1 MPSNHRVAIITG
13 VTKGI
18 GKSVALSFAKEGI
31 NLVGVSRN
39 KEKIIEALEEIQ
51 LKHKVVCLA
60 VQTDV
65 SQQEDV
71 NNMLTQVL
79 EKFNRIDI
87 LVNCAGVGVFDYI
100 IDSKLE
106 DWERMIEVNLK
117 GVYLCTKAVLPRMT
131 KQKNGTIINIA
142 SISGLRGY
150 AKGSAYS
157 ASKFGVVG
165 FTEVL
170 SHEAKTDNIKVFAVC
185 PGMVDNTFANNIN
198 QSSTDKSNMLKPGD
212 VAKHVLRLIKPGA
225 RSQICEIG
233 LKRLNRL
240 NRLFNRIFRV
250 KPKRRVVFVKTIK
263 YL

>member
-1 MPSNHRVAIITG
+1 MLSNHRVAIITG

-18 GKSVALSFAKEGI
+18 GKSIALSFAREGI

-51 LKHKVVCLA
+51 LKHKVDCLA
-60 VQTDV
+60 VQADV

-71 NNMLTQVL
+71 NNMLPQVL
-79 EKFNRIDI
+79 EKFDRIDV

-106 DWERMIEVNLK
+106 DWERIIDVNLK
-117 GVYLCTKAVLPRMT
+117 AVYLCSKAILPKMMR
-131 KQKNGTIINIA
+131 QKSGSIINIA
-142 SISGLRGY
+142 SVSGLRGY
-150 AKGSAYS
+150 ARGGAYS

-170 SHEAKTDNIKVFAVC
+170 AQEAKPHNIKVFAVC
-185 PGMVDNTFANNIN
+185 PGIVDTTFANSIN
-198 QSSTDKSNMLKPGD
+198 PTLTDKSNMLNPHD
-212 VAKHVLRLIKPGA
+212 VANLTSRLIKSRA
-225 RSQICEIG
+225 KSQICEIG
-233 LKRLNRL
+233 LKPINIFSRLL
-240 NRLFNRIFRV
+240 NKFVRI
-250 KPKRRVVFVKTIK
+250 KPKRRDIFIETIK

>member
-1 MPSNHRVAIITG
+1 MPNNHRVAIITG

-18 GKSVALSFAKEGI
+18 GKSIALSFAREGI

-60 VQTDV
+60 VQADV

-79 EKFNRIDI
+79 EKFNRIDV

-100 IDSKLE
+100 IDSKLA
-106 DWERMIEVNLK
+106 DWERIIDVNLK
-117 GVYLCTKAVLPRMT
+117 GVYLCTKAVLSQMMR
-131 KQKNGTIINIA
+131 QKSGTIINIA
-142 SISGLRGY
+142 SVSGLRGY
-150 AKGSAYS
+150 SKCGTYS

-170 SHEAKTDNIKVFAVC
+170 SQEAKPDNIKVFAVC
-185 PGMVDNTFANNIN
+185 PDIVDTTFANNIN
-198 QSSTDKSNMLKPGD
+198 ATLTDKSNMLDPHD
-212 VAKHVLRLIKPGA
+212 VAERTLRIIKSGA
-225 RSQICEIG
+225 RSRICEIS
-233 LKRLNRL
+233 LKPLNFF
-240 NRLFNRIFRV
+240 NRLFNRIFRM
-250 KPKRRVVFVKTIK
+250 KPKRRDVIVKTIK